1 MILLGLLLTG
11 TSKILGDQVGENLG
25 ILELKL
31 LKEKEF
37 AGVKLTLLMP
47 LLEEIDRSEILLI

>member
-11 TSKILGDQVGENLG
+11 TLKILGDQVGENLG

-37 AGVKLTLLMP
+37 VGVKLTLLMP
-47 LLEEIDRSEILLI
+47 LLEKIDKK